1 MKYSLNLPLECS
13 DPIQCSNALLEKL
26 GHGPTFKLMADH
38 PGDSVHGSLSVLHNP
53 GDHLIIIEL
62 YDQDE
67 APTDRRTVR
76 LIAHPNQPTKAE
88 LFDRLTKPTQR
99 QPDPPAAG
107 LLAQAWDKVSSLFG

>member
-1 MKYSLNLPLECS
+1 MKHTFNLPIICA
-13 DPIQCSNALLEKL
+13 DPLACSNMLLDQL

-38 PGDSVHGSLSVLHNP
+38 PADAVHGSISILHTP
-53 GDHLIIIEL
+53 GDHLIMVDL

-76 LIAHPNQPTKAE
+76 LVAHPNKPTKAE
-88 LFDRLTKPTQR
+88 LLDRLTKPTQR
-99 QPDPPAAG
+99 QPDQPAPG